1 MVLQMLDEVF
11 VNVLDCFGA
20 ATNPNPLVSR
30 DPAMCGSGW
39 DILSVEDGK
48 QRKFLARLQASRLEA
63 NVTILL
69 LTPITQG
76 LRSTN

>member
-1 MVLQMLDEVF
+1 MLDEVF
-11 VNVLDCFGA
+11 VNVLYRFGT
-20 ATNPNPLVSR
+20 ATNPDSLVLP
-30 DPAMCGSGW
+30 DPAMCGSIW

-48 QRKFLARLQASRLEA
+48 QRKFLARLQAPRLEA

-76 LRSTN
+76 LWSKN